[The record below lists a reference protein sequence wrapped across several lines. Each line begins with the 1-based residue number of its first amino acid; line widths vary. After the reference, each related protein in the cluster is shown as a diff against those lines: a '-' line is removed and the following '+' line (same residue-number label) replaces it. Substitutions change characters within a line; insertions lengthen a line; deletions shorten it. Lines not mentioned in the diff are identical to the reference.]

1 VDRSM
6 DGSMNRRMIPILSV
20 IGRSNTG
27 KTTFIE
33 KLIPML
39 NAKNIRVATIKHH
52 LHDFESDREGKDS
65 YRHKK
70 AGAKIAMIVSPQKVA
85 FTADTEKE
93 LTLTELISGYVRDVE
108 LVIVEGFKGVSTP
121 KIEVYSYTE
130 GLAPLCRTDSDVFAL
145 MSDRPI
151 DAPVPVFSR
160 DDINAAAD
168 LIMAKLKLRNAGSG
182 GLGPGARK
190 S

>member
-1 VDRSM
+1 MGRCV
-6 DGSMNRRMIPILSV
+6 IPILSV

-39 NAKNIRVATIKHH
+39 NARSVRVATIKHH

-85 FTADTEKE
+85 FTADTERE
-93 LTLTELISGYVRDVE
+93 LTLAELVSTYVRDVD
-108 LVIVEGFKGVSTP
+108 LVIAEGFKEERAP
-121 KIEVYSYTE
+121 KIEIYRYSKGIT
-130 GLAPLCRTDSDVFAL
+130 PLCRDDRDVFAV
-145 MSDRPI
+145 MSDKPT
-151 DAPVPVFSR
+151 DAPVPVLSR
-160 DDINAAAD
+160 DDIQGAAD
-168 LIMAKLKLRNAGSG
+168 LILSTLKLKHSD
-182 GLGPGARK
+182 
-190 S
+190 

>member
-1 VDRSM
+1 M
-6 DGSMNRRMIPILSV
+6 GKGLIPILSV

-39 NAKNIRVATIKHH
+39 NAKGIRVATIKHH

-70 AGAKIAMIVSPQKVA
+70 AGARIAMIVSPQKVA
-85 FTADTEKE
+85 FTADTERE
-93 LTLTELISGYVRDVE
+93 LTIAE
-108 LVIVEGFKGVSTP
+108 LVSTYIRNVDLLIVEGFKEERAP
-121 KIEVYSYTE
+121 KIEVFRYSE
-130 GLAPLCRTDSDVFAL
+130 GVAPLCRDDSDVFAV

-151 DAPVPVFSR
+151 DAPVPVLSR
-160 DDINAAAD
+160 DDIQAAVE
-168 LIMAKLKLRNAGSG
+168 LILSRLTLDPTSYKRPSSV
-182 GLGPGARK
+182 P
-190 S
+190 